1 MGEDEGRH
9 PILTRRDV
17 VKIVNGQEQVDV
29 VNLFPTLKPGDVLKI
44 SKVTDLGDL
53 DLGQLIALHE
63 VEQGEGALS
72 VSSGAGT
79 EEAVRSAGVV
89 GARVTSI
96 DHNAVSVE
104 VTDSA
109 DAAGE

>member
-9 PILTRRDV
+9 PILTHRDV
-17 VKIVNGQEQVDV
+17 VKIVNGQEQIDV
-29 VNLFPTLKPGDVLKI
+29 VNIFPTLKPGDVLKI

-53 DLGQLIALHE
+53 DLGQLIAIRK

-72 VSSGAGT
+72 VSSGPEA

-96 DHNAVSVE
+96 DPGAVSLE
-104 VTDSA
+104 VTHPA
-109 DAAGE
+109 DGAGE